1 MDGLLLVGVLG
12 GAFFL
17 FSLLAPRRWRFGITL
32 WSSVFQV
39 FTVPVMGIY
48 PPLTLLTGLAL
59 WPELVRR
66 AEVLR
71 WLPLRIFVLLLG
83 VHGLSLAWSE
93 DKVLGI
99 RSIAYLAPFLTVFA
113 ATYWLAQ
120 RRAGWVRSA
129 IAVFGLAALIE
140 AALVVLFRL
149 APGVED
155 AFLHSSIARLFI
167 TPNLL
172 EVLFDVSRNN
182 IFGDNKSG
190 GLFTNANVA
199 SGFLGM
205 GAFVCW
211 GLYLAYHRRALRAIA
226 ALLWLAVFF
235 TGSKAGLTLALLLLF
250 AGYLIWHGFT
260 RPLTLTRMT
269 ALFGSLVV
277 GVLVGGLGVSQL
289 TQSDF
294 AQESGETLDVRGLIW
309 THALHEFLAHPL
321 LGQGFGGWETS
332 FTPYA
337 AKLGIPENFPPHNTL
352 IFLWSQ
358 SGILA
363 ALIGL
368 VFMYAVV
375 AFGLRTLRTKSPE
388 LQALGLGT
396 TLAFLWTFIQGMG
409 ENWGIVGDLHM
420 QPVLASALG
429 LTYARYRLYTQ
440 ASA

>member
-1 MDGLLLVGVLG
+1 MDALLLIGVLG
-12 GAFFL
+12 GTFFL
-17 FSLLAPRRWRFGITL
+17 FSLLAPRGWRFGVTL

-39 FTVPVMGIY
+39 YTVPVMGIY

-71 WLPLRIFVLLLG
+71 WPPLRIFILLLG
-83 VHGLSLAWSE
+83 VHALSLAWSE

-99 RSIAYLAPFLTVFA
+99 RNIAYLLPFLTVFA
-113 ATYWLAQ
+113 AAYGLAQ
-120 RRAGWVRSA
+120 RRAGWVNSA

-140 AALVVLFRL
+140 AALVVLFRI
-149 APGVED
+149 APDVED
-155 AFLHSSIARLFI
+155 AFLHSSIARWFI
-167 TPNLL
+167 TPNALD
-172 EVLFDVSRNN
+172 VLFDVARNN
-182 IFGDNKSG
+182 VLGPLKSG
-190 GLFTNANVA
+190 GFFTNANVA

-205 GAFVCW
+205 TAFVCW
-211 GLYLAYHRRALRAIA
+211 GLHLAYRRRGLGAIA
-226 ALLWLAVFF
+226 ALLWLAIFF
-235 TGSKAGLTLALLLLF
+235 TGSKAGLMLALLLLF
-250 AGYLIWHGFT
+250 AGYLVWHGSNG
-260 RPLTLTRMT
+260 PLTISRVTT
-269 ALFGSLVV
+269 LFGSLVAA
-277 GVLVGGLGVSQL
+277 VLVALGLSQL
-289 TQSDF
+289 AQSDF

-332 FTPYA
+332 FTRYA
-337 AKLGIPENFPPHNTL
+337 AKLGISESFPPHNTL

-368 VFMYAVV
+368 LFMYAVL
-375 AFGLRTLRTKSPE
+375 AFGVRTLRSKSRE

-396 TLAFLWTFIQGMG
+396 TLAFLWAFIQGMG

-429 LTYARYRLYTQ
+429 LTYARYRLYIQ
-440 ASA
+440 ASG